1 VAVLLPVPA
10 AHADA
15 QELIVDNSDATV
27 THTGNWA
34 TSTTTSG
41 FYGADYLFRVAGTG
55 VYSVTWPFPSTGTAG
70 RYQVFARWTSG
81 PNRASNASFQITSSG
96 GSTTVTENQQR
107 NGGSW
112 QLLGTFD
119 FQPNKKQGVSLSDKA
134 DGTVVA
140 DAIRWVSQPAPAS
153 QIVEATVAKTSTPDA
168 RTFPQ
173 TRYRI
178 DLDAFWDYFQ
188 KRGGVRAFG
197 YPVSKTFVLSGMKVQ
212 IFQRQVLQERSDGG
226 VQLLNLLDD
235 RLMPYTH
242 LNGSVVP
249 APDPALTAAAPQ
261 PDQPDYNDQA
271 IQFVRDNAPDTF
283 DGEPVNF
290 QKTFFSTI
298 SPQDAYP
305 GGVPAGGADL
315 LPGFNLELWGLPT
328 SLPAHDPTNANFVY
342 QRFQRGV
349 MHYDKGCGCT
359 QGLLLAD
366 YFKAL
371 LTNRNLPSDLAGEAK
386 GSALFNQW
394 APGQANGLARP
405 NDLPGANLKDAF
417 LRDGTVT
424 VDAGHGGAEI
434 GTSHTFSDGTALAE
448 KNLNL
453 KVALRL
459 RDLLSQ
465 AGFQVQTTRTTDSQ
479 VNVDGRDLT
488 GDGRAGLSD
497 DLQARVDIANAA
509 HSDILI
515 SVHFNGTSDPNQK
528 GTYIFWDPGQPYSD
542 RSHDLAQ
549 MVDVATVKA
558 LKDAGYPPVDH
569 GATPDTQVLS
579 GDHYY
584 LLSPKTGIVPRPS
597 QMPAIICEGLFLTND
612 DDASALRKDATL
624 EAIAQGYAQ
633 GIKAYFAKYPVN

>member
-1 VAVLLPVPA
+1 
-10 AHADA
+10 
-15 QELIVDNSDATV
+15 
-27 THTGNWA
+27 
-34 TSTTTSG
+34 
-41 FYGADYLFRVAGTG
+41 
-55 VYSVTWPFPSTGTAG
+55 
-70 RYQVFARWTSG
+70 
-81 PNRASNASFQITSSG
+81 
-96 GSTTVTENQQR
+96 
-107 NGGSW
+107 
-112 QLLGTFD
+112 
-119 FQPNKKQGVSLSDKA
+119 
-134 DGTVVA
+134 
-140 DAIRWVSQPAPAS
+140 
-153 QIVEATVAKTSTPDA
+153 
-168 RTFPQ
+168 
-173 TRYRI
+173 
-178 DLDAFWDYFQ
+178 
-188 KRGGVRAFG
+188 
-197 YPVSKTFVLSGMKVQ
+197 VQ
-212 IFQRQVLQERSDGG
+212 IFQRQVLQERPDGG

-235 RLMPYTH
+235 GLMPYTH

-249 APDPALTAAAPQ
+249 AADPAQTAAAPQ

-298 SPQDAYP
+298 TAQDAYP
-305 GGVPAGGADL
+305 GGVPDGGADL
-315 LPGFNLELWGLPT
+315 LPGFDLELWGLPT
-328 SLPAHDPTNANFVY
+328 SHPAHDPTNANFIY
-342 QRFQRGV
+342 QRFQRGI

-366 YFKAL
+366 YVKAL
-371 LTNRNLPSDLAGEAK
+371 LTNQNLPADLGAEAK
-386 GSALFNQW
+386 GSALLNQW

-405 NDLPGANLKDAF
+405 NDLPGANLHDAF

-434 GTSHTFSDGTALAE
+434 GTGHTFSDGTVLAE

-453 KVALRL
+453 KVALRV

-465 AGFQVQTTRTTDSQ
+465 AGFQVHTTRTTDSQ
-479 VNVDGRDLT
+479 VNTDGRDLT
-488 GDGRAGLSD
+488 GDGRVGLSD

-509 HSDILI
+509 HSDIFI

-549 MVDVATVKA
+549 MVDTATVKA
-558 LKDAGYPPVDH
+558 LKGAGYPPVDH

-633 GIKAYFAKYPVN
+633 GIKAYFAKYPAN